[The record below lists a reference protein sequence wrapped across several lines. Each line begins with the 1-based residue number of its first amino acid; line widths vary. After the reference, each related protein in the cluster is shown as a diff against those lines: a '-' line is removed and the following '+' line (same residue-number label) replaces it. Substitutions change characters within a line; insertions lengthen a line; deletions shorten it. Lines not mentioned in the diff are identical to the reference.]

1 MRKIFRIKRCP
12 DLDGL
17 YFYGEILLGVKMT
30 AILLPHYGRTAVRH
44 IAVRQ
49 PVNLSNASRT
59 VDG

>member
-1 MRKIFRIKRCP
+1 MRKKFRIKRWS

-17 YFYGEILLGVKMT
+17 CFYGEILLGVKMT
-30 AILLPHYGRTAVRH
+30 AILLLHYGRTAARH

-49 PVNLSNASRT
+49 PANLSNASIT